1 MVSKL
6 LSSLKLREVTIP
18 NRMVVS
24 PMQMYMAKS
33 NGECTNWH
41 LVHLG
46 KFAAGKFGMVF
57 TEVLCVEPRGRSTYS
72 DAGIWSDAHI
82 PMLKKISDFIKAQ
95 GSVAAA
101 QIGHCGPKSS
111 RQRPYDGLQPL
122 SEKDTSKGEAPW
134 EIVSCSAEP
143 AAPGYATPHSLT
155 EAEVR

>member
-18 NRMVVS
+18 NRIVVS

-101 QIGHCGPKSS
+101 QIGHCG
-111 RQRPYDGLQPL
+111 QPCIL
-122 SEKDTSKGEAPW
+122 SKNSENDRSNQIAKIP
-134 EIVSCSAEP
+134 
-143 AAPGYATPHSLT
+143 PGATLAGAKILT
-155 EAEVR
+155 KK